1 MRTENPNGFTGS
13 ITVRDNG
20 VFSGWTRNAG
30 SPFGSATGAVNLY
43 GGYLELQNGDA
54 NDLSVTKGNVT
65 ISGPGGIWVSD
76 SKLTINSILRPDHG
90 VFTVQGEQ
98 ASGTYLGNGA
108 TNGDYLFVTNAPAV
122 TATNGGNG
130 MVAPWM
136 VEYLGRYFLSYSSAN
151 GFVPATFT
159 VTGAATGG
167 GTFTSTAT
175 DVVNLPSGGTVA
187 TGGQSAYAVR
197 LGGDPSTTTT
207 YTLNSNAPG
216 DVLTIVSG
224 GLILASDCGQN
235 YNPAVNT
242 ANINFGSSANP
253 VEGVIYIGN
262 PPTGATRVETLSGTL
277 QSWGGLTVSSFIAGN
292 HNAMLNI
299 TGANPGISGQITI
312 DNAYV
317 NVGANN
323 SLGPS
328 TNPIYLNNVP
338 GSNNMNAPQGGLG
351 AYNGGI
357 TIANPITLGPLGGEL
372 DTTWYGQSFTVSG
385 QITGSGM
392 LYVAGFH
399 DAWITLSNTSTTAP
413 NNWTGGT
420 WVTGT
425 HLGVNSGVVLGSG
438 PIIIGGCGSDGGSS
452 LYLYGTGNV
461 ASNNQVI
468 LEDTDES
475 STVGLY
481 VYCAGRPSARWRAT
495 APSSS
500 ASTATATTALSR

>member
-1 MRTENPNGFTGS
+1 MASAANVGGSITLTGAQAQQGINQGAAGDLMPRVGITGNFFPTITSSSYGIISIDATTGTAVNGALAATAAQLGNGYMAYGTSNSGTFTGTSLQSDLDNTYRFVLNNYLQLNDSSNSSATGGALEDINGNPCSVDVSAQVTGGAEYVRTENPNGFTGS

-242 ANINFGSSANP
+242 ANINFGS
-253 VEGVIYIGN
+253 
-262 PPTGATRVETLSGTL
+262 GTIR
-277 QSWGGLTVSSFIAGN
+277 S
-292 HNAMLNI
+292 
-299 TGANPGISGQITI
+299 
-312 DNAYV
+312 
-317 NVGANN
+317 
-323 SLGPS
+323 
-328 TNPIYLNNVP
+328 
-338 GSNNMNAPQGGLG
+338 
-351 AYNGGI
+351 
-357 TIANPITLGPLGGEL
+357 
-372 DTTWYGQSFTVSG
+372 
-385 QITGSGM
+385 
-392 LYVAGFH
+392 
-399 DAWITLSNTSTTAP
+399 
-413 NNWTGGT
+413 
-420 WVTGT
+420 
-425 HLGVNSGVVLGSG
+425 
-438 PIIIGGCGSDGGSS
+438 
-452 LYLYGTGNV
+452 
-461 ASNNQVI
+461 
-468 LEDTDES
+468 
-475 STVGLY
+475 
-481 VYCAGRPSARWRAT
+481 RA
-495 APSSS
+495 
-500 ASTATATTALSR
+500 